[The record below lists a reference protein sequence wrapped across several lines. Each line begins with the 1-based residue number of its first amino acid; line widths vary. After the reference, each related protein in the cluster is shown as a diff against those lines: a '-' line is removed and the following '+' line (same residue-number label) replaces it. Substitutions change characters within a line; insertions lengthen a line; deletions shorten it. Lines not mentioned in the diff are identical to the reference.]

1 MHSYI
6 SRISFYTLL
15 ISMTA
20 APMGCSNA
28 TFLYTPSVVERAQ
41 DRAERDA
48 TISIGGRRIL
58 GDAQKATSDN
68 PSVAKVTQQDS
79 VVTIEGVGRGVATIT
94 FVKKDGSKGAT
105 DIIVK

>member
-1 MHSYI
+1 
-6 SRISFYTLL
+6 
-15 ISMTA
+15 MTA

-48 TISIGGRRIL
+48 TISIGGQRIL
-58 GDAQKATSDN
+58 RDAQKATSDN
-68 PSVAKVTQQDS
+68 PSVAKVTQQDP
-79 VVTIEGVGRGVATIT
+79 VTIEGVGRGVATIT
-94 FVKKDGSKGAT
+94 FVKKDGSKDAT